1 MIGTGGAAVT
11 LAAICRA
18 SAPLADGDPRQ
29 PERLPY
35 NGIDHAQL
43 TLDALR
49 ALVTQLHALPLAE
62 RRRVPG
68 LPPERADIIV
78 AGGAVFL
85 FAMELLGAGEITVS
99 IRGLRFGALLG

>member
-1 MIGTGGAAVT
+1 MIGTGGTILT

-18 SAPLADGDPRQ
+18 SAPLAEGDPRQ

-35 NGIDHAQL
+35 KGIDHAML
-43 TLDALR
+43 TLDAIR
-49 ALVTQLHALPLAE
+49 ALVTHLNAVPLAE
-62 RRRVPG
+62 RQRVPG